1 MLNQAFLIELDWNEE
16 RKEENR
22 MGKIN
27 IEGLTEEEMISY
39 TKLVSIEAKIMVLTL
54 LITNVQMIQI

>member
-1 MLNQAFLIELDWNEE
+1 
-16 RKEENR
+16 